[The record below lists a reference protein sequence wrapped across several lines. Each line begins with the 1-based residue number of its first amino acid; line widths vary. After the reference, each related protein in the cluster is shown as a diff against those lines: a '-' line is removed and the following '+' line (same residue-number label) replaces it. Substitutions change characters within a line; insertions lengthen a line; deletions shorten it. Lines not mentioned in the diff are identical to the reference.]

1 MLHNTLCKF
10 IVMTVSWFLQS
21 SCKVF
26 DKRSNDERYEAIVEI
41 KTMRLVLLRGVLC
54 ARVSDGDYV
63 LQRGYYGTEKKYN
76 ERISIDA

>member
-26 DKRSNDERYEAIVEI
+26 DKRSNDERYEAIVV
-41 KTMRLVLLRGVLC
+41 KNDAFGAPTWGALC
-54 ARVSDGDYV
+54 
-63 LQRGYYGTEKKYN
+63 
-76 ERISIDA
+76 

>member
-1 MLHNTLCKF
+1 MQIYCNDGIMALAK
-10 IVMTVSWFLQS
+10 FLQS

-63 LQRGYYGTEKKYN
+63 LQRGCYGTEKKYN